1 MVATRMPQGGVR
13 DGAAVGGA
21 CTPRGGMLGDVG
33 HAAPAALAAVLQ
45 QLADVLAAM
54 TDSQYVQKPVGVFA
68 SSLGGHVRHCV
79 DHCTALLAA
88 VSTGVLDY
96 DDRARGTAIEMDR
109 GAARAA
115 LRATQEQLAQLTAG
129 ALDQPLRLTA
139 LLTPAGP
146 RLESLSSLGREL
158 VFVLSHTI
166 HHGAL
171 IAAMCAT
178 LGISV
183 PAGFGYAPATLAHF
197 DARTCAPSPSSR

>member
-1 MVATRMPQGGVR
+1 MVATRMPQGGAR
-13 DGAAVGGA
+13 DGATAGSA
-21 CTPRGGMLGDVG
+21 CASLGGMLGDAGRAV
-33 HAAPAALAAVLQ
+33 PAALAAVLQ

-54 TDSQYVQKPVGVFA
+54 TDGQYVQKPVGVFT
-68 SSLGGHVRHCV
+68 SSLGGHVRHCL

-88 VSTGVLDY
+88 VSTGMLDY
-96 DDRARGTAIEMDR
+96 DDRARGTAIETDR
-109 GAARAA
+109 GVALAA
-115 LRATQEQLAQLTAG
+115 LHETQAQLAQLAAG
-129 ALDQPLRLTA
+129 ALDQPLQLTA

-146 RLESLSSLGREL
+146 RLESASSLGREL

-183 PAGFGYAPATLAHF
+183 PAGFGYAPATLAHL
-197 DARTCAPSPSSR
+197 DATICAPSPSSH